1 MFFQKLISIIPDI
14 VQIIIL
20 YFAIY
25 AILRAARGSRFG
37 QVLMGIVVLFS
48 MMIALSYFFH
58 FVVLAKIVN
67 LLLGYFAISTVVLF
81 QPEIRSGLAKL
92 GTLFPDP
99 KKYSNSAKDPMHPNR
114 ITAIQFLR
122 ILINLSKTK
131 TGALIAFERSI
142 SLRNYQET
150 GVTIDALMSSELI
163 MSIFHVPVPLH
174 DGGMIIRDS
183 RIAAAHCLFPV
194 SRQSTLSV
202 SGMRHRA
209 AVGLS
214 EETDAYV
221 FTVSEETGA
230 ISVARHGVLRR
241 YETLSTANLKQLIKT
256 IESVIPA
263 TPLMP
268 YEILIKKFHKIF
280 FKQATTDSEIE
291 SENAKEIEK
300 VKESEKGHE

>member
-1 MFFQKLISIIPDI
+1 MFFQQLISTIPDI

-58 FVVLAKIVN
+58 FIVLAKIVN

-92 GTLFPDP
+92 GALFPDP
-99 KKYSNSAKDPMHPNR
+99 KKYSSSAKDPMHPDN
-114 ITAIQFLR
+114 ITPMQFLR
-122 ILINLSKTK
+122 ILIRLSKAK

-150 GVTIDALMSSELI
+150 GVTIDARISSELI

-221 FTVSEETGA
+221 FAVSEETGA
-230 ISVARHGVLRR
+230 ISVARHGSLRR
-241 YETLSTANLKQLIKT
+241 YEDLSTSNLKQLIKT
-256 IESVIPA
+256 IENVIPE

-268 YEILIKKFHKIF
+268 YEILIRKIQRKF
-280 FKQATTDSEIE
+280 FKHVKTDPEEE
-291 SENAKEIEK
+291 SAKSKEIEK
-300 VKESEKGHE
+300 VKESENGHA